1 MKFVKNREILRI
13 RCRSGSGGAAKLKNV
28 KITCSKCCKES
39 IFQFSAKSD
48 NIYYAY
54 LQSGQNH
61 TLIPPPL
68 QSIVPEVLIFLV
80 EIDFENYYNFV
91 VHLS

>member
-39 IFQFSAKSD
+39 IFQFLAKSD

-54 LQSGQNH
+54 LQSCQNH

-68 QSIVPEVLIFLV
+68 YWIDIALLIQTIL
-80 EIDFENYYNFV
+80 EWK
-91 VHLS
+91 

>member
-68 QSIVPEVLIFLV
+68 YLM
-80 EIDFENYYNFV
+80 NNGYN
-91 VHLS
+91 

>member
-1 MKFVKNREILRI
+1 M
-13 RCRSGSGGAAKLKNV
+13 
-28 KITCSKCCKES
+28 
-39 IFQFSAKSD
+39 FQFSAKSD

-68 QSIVPEVLIFLV
+68 EVAETIFKIMCECSSSYRILENKCVTLHMFNIKSLKPFFIYCTSITL
-80 EIDFENYYNFV
+80 
-91 VHLS
+91 

>member
-1 MKFVKNREILRI
+1 MKNREILRI

-39 IFQFSAKSD
+39 TFQFSAKSD

-68 QSIVPEVLIFLV
+68 GAEVGTENPINGAMATF
-80 EIDFENYYNFV
+80 IDR
-91 VHLS
+91 SG

>member
-68 QSIVPEVLIFLV
+68 SILR
-80 EIDFENYYNFV
+80 DTY
-91 VHLS
+91 